1 MGGTTGYKLVPATV
15 LAVAGMGF
23 FNLSA
28 LLTPSAQTFNN
39 EGGKC
44 MEDKIIEIAE
54 RIRGLREDF
63 GISVAEMAQLV
74 EVSQDE
80 YICYEEGKRDFSFTF
95 LYKVANRLGLDISE
109 LVTGSSPTLSVY
121 THVKKG
127 KGLSIERRKGFKYY
141 SLAYL
146 FKNRNAEPF
155 LVEAPYDEA
164 ADKGEILQRSHD
176 GQEFDYILS
185 GSLKVKIDDNE
196 FIMEAG
202 DSVYY
207 DASHRHGMVAT
218 NGETCLFLAVVI
230 KDQNGRMG

>member
-1 MGGTTGYKLVPATV
+1 MD
-15 LAVAGMGF
+15 
-23 FNLSA
+23 
-28 LLTPSAQTFNN
+28 
-39 EGGKC
+39 
-44 MEDKIIEIAE
+44 DKIIEIAE

-63 GISVAEMAQLV
+63 GISVTEMAQIV
-74 EVSQDE
+74 EVSEEE
-80 YICYEEGKRDFSFTF
+80 YICHEEGKRDFSFTF
-95 LYKVANRLGLDISE
+95 LYKVAKRLGLDISE
-109 LVTGSSPTLSVY
+109 LVTGRSPTLSVY

-127 KGLSIERRKGFKYY
+127 KGLSIERRKGFKYH

-164 ADKGEILQRSHD
+164 ADKNEIEQRSHD

-185 GSLKVKIDDNE
+185 GKLRVKIDDHE

-207 DASHRHGMVAT
+207 DATHKHGMVAAD
-218 NGETCLFLAVVI
+218 GETCVFLAVVI

>member
-1 MGGTTGYKLVPATV
+1 
-15 LAVAGMGF
+15 MGF
-23 FNLSA
+23 FNFSA